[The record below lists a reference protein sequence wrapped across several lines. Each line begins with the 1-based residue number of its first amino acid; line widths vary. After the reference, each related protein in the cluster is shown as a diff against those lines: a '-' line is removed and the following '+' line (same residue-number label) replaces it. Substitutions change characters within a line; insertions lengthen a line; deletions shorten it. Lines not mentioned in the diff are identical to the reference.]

1 MPKAEHDDAA
11 ARVVQAVDAPRGAEL
26 PVHRALLQPDAPS
39 PYEPDGPEHDALC
52 RLDRAIFDLFEASQA
67 ERDLVEDFWA
77 ESHDLYWKGAKS
89 AATRRVPLPDVPQ
102 GTRADLLENPARG
115 DLHRYLAAFLD
126 AWNPHLP
133 DGAELAWQVAASPG
147 RDAISVAFVPTGPGN
162 ASRAQAS
169 ADWQSMVA
177 RCAAVLAQPV
187 SPVFY
192 TGRVVRAAAADGFV
206 VLRENA
212 RRLWTAST
220 AREDAEA
227 LFVQLASR
235 RKG

>member
-1 MPKAEHDDAA
+1 MCRCPTSRKA
-11 ARVVQAVDAPRGAEL
+11 P
-26 PVHRALLQPDAPS
+26 
-39 PYEPDGPEHDALC
+39 
-52 RLDRAIFDLFEASQA
+52 
-67 ERDLVEDFWA
+67 
-77 ESHDLYWKGAKS
+77 
-89 AATRRVPLPDVPQ
+89 
-102 GTRADLLENPARG
+102 RADLLENPARG